1 MFNALLKLT
10 FFVLFLTLV
19 YGWRNTVKIIFQ
31 VENTISVFQL
41 QNFMFNSM
49 SQSAVLRK
57 WNSDIFGTSK
67 VCVKHKSSSQFNLI
81 LKHQNSRVQQR
92 LLLNLLFS
100 TQRPSVSWFNSAVF
114 NYELNSAGKRLFRIR
129 NKGLWCS
136 R

>member
-1 MFNALLKLT
+1 MLYWNWL
-10 FFVLFLTLV
+10 FFALFLTLV

-31 VENTISVFQL
+31 VENINSVFQL

-49 SQSAVLRK
+49 SQSAVLLK

-67 VCVKHKSSSQFNLI
+67 VCVKHKSSSQFNWI

-114 NYELNSAGKRLFRIR
+114 NYELNSAGKRLFRSR
-129 NKGLWCS
+129 NKGLWFS

>member
-1 MFNALLKLT
+1 MLYWNWL
-10 FFVLFLTLV
+10 FFALFLTLV

-49 SQSAVLRK
+49 SQSAVICK

-67 VCVKHKSSSQFNLI
+67 VCVKHKSSSQFNWI

-114 NYELNSAGKRLFRIR
+114 NYELNSAGKRLFRSR